1 MRSPQRVAVVGH
13 VEHVSLDRVAALPS
27 PGDIVHVD
35 RPRTFP
41 GGGGGV
47 AFAQLSRS
55 RAEVHFFTALGTEG
69 GEELEHALAE
79 HGRIHAARREVAHP
93 RSVVFVTPDG
103 ERTIIVVG
111 APLHPA
117 AGDPLP
123 WELLATCDA
132 VYFTGEDPETLRAS
146 RAARVL
152 VVTARRRAALV
163 RSGVRPDVVVGS
175 ARDPREASTLSD
187 YPAPPSA
194 LVLTEGARGGRIE
207 TVAGTSRFAAPPS
220 PPAGG
225 GAYGAGDS
233 FAAALTWYVAAGL
246 RVEEACPRAAHHGA
260 AVLRGLDP
268 RENQL
273 PLRVP

>member
-1 MRSPQRVAVVGH
+1 MRSPHRLAVVGH
-13 VEHVSLDRVAALPS
+13 VEHVSLDRVTALPH

-47 AFAQLSRS
+47 AFSQLARS
-55 RAEVHFFTALGTEG
+55 PAEVHFFTAIGKEG
-69 GEELEHALAE
+69 GEELARALGDGGRVHAV
-79 HGRIHAARREVAHP
+79 RRDVAHP
-93 RSVVFVTPDG
+93 RSVVLVTPDG

-111 APLHPA
+111 APLHPSA
-117 AGDPLP
+117 RDALP

-132 VYFTGEDPETLRAS
+132 VYFTGEDPETLRAA
-146 RAARVL
+146 RGARVL

-163 RSGVRPDVVVGS
+163 RSGVRADVVVGS

-187 YPAPPSA
+187 YPEPPAA

-207 TVAGTSRFAAPPS
+207 TAAGASRFDAPPS

-225 GAYGAGDS
+225 GAYGAGDT
-233 FAAALTWYVAAGL
+233 FAAALTWFLATGL
-246 RVEEACPRAAHHGA
+246 PVEEACARAADHGA

-273 PLRVP
+273 ALTAP